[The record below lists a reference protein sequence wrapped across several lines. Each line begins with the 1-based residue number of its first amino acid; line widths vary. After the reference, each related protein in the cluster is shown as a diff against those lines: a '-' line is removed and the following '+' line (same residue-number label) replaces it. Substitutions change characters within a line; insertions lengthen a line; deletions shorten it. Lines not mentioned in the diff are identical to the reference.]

1 MNLRAQRGFTLL
13 ELTVGL
19 AVAGLVMPL
28 IASTV
33 FQLTK
38 GTEQI
43 SARTVATA
51 DVANLAPRLHRDL
64 AVAQTIVDPATLTPL
79 IDCTSG
85 TQPSIRVLWTDQTG
99 WGTADPEHYAE
110 YAIVPGTTVLTRDY
124 DGSVGVVARHIASL
138 GFCQDTTGL
147 VRLNVTS
154 TLQGTTSYTKSL
166 SFYVVPRAESTP

>member
-1 MNLRAQRGFTLL
+1 MRSPRGFTLL
-13 ELTVGL
+13 ELVIGM

-28 IASTV
+28 IASSV

-51 DVANLAPRLHRDL
+51 DVANLAPWLHRDL
-64 AVAQTIVDPATLTPL
+64 AVAQTIVDPATLAPL

-99 WGTADPEHYAE
+99 WGAADPDHYAE
-110 YAIVPGTTVLTRDY
+110 YAIVPGTTVLTREY
-124 DGSVGVVARHIASL
+124 DGAVGVVARHVTGLA
-138 GFCQDTTGL
+138 FCEDAAGL
-147 VRLNVTS
+147 VRLDVNS
-154 TLQGTTSYTKSL
+154 TVQGTTAYTRSL
-166 SFYVVPRAESTP
+166 SFYVAPRGEVTP